1 METFSRFVLRHKLF
15 VAMVWLAVTAA
26 GAFAVTQ
33 VSDRLVE
40 DFAPA
45 GSAARD
51 ANQAIDA
58 TYRSGGD
65 SAPTVPVIVLPEG
78 RTVDDPAVRASLG
91 TAFENAAKRLDAR
104 VVSYADTGDRRF
116 VGADGRT
123 TFGFVYPRHPAGKP
137 VDEAPDIS
145 KPLAHIIQ
153 PSLPTGATLRVT
165 GMDLLSE
172 GAGEE
177 GVSVLTETLVGGVG
191 ALLVLAFVF
200 GSFLAFV
207 PLLIAVVSIL
217 GSFLAVYGLTELG
230 EVNFLVQFVVALIG
244 LGVAVDYSLL
254 LVTRWREE
262 RAHGHD
268 GEEAVHRA
276 MATAGRSVVFSGV
289 AVSIGLIVMVVLPVP
304 FLRSIAYGGV
314 IIPSVS
320 VLATLTLLPI
330 ILATAG
336 PRLDWPRLRKD
347 SHASRAWAAWTRG
360 VIRFR
365 FPAALGAIAVLVALA
380 FGGLNI
386 HLGEAG
392 SIAGAKTGPAH
403 DGLVA
408 LRSAGIGSGV
418 LTPVDVL
425 VPAGSTPAQ
434 VASRLADVEGVRTAV
449 APSGEAWRQGG
460 SALLSVVPVDEGG
473 TNAGHDTVRRIRDAV
488 PAKTHV
494 GGEAAS
500 DIDFINQVYGV
511 FPWMLGLIALLTFV
525 LLARAFRSL
534 VLPLKAVALNLLSLA
549 AVIGSVTLIWQ
560 EGHGSDAVWGI
571 PATGAVGAFIPCLI
585 FAFLY
590 GLSMDYEVFILAR
603 IREEYER
610 TGSTREAIVE
620 GLGRTGRLVT
630 SAALILCLAFASMA
644 AAPMTEVKV
653 FATGLGLGI
662 LLDATIIRGILV
674 PALISMFGDWN
685 WWLPAWAARILRV
698 PPSRAVARPEA
709 PELVSVPGPAGT

>member
-1 METFSRFVLRHKLF
+1 MLRHKLF
-15 VAMVWLAVTAA
+15 VAVVWLAATAA

-33 VSDRLVE
+33 VGDRLVE

-51 ANQAIDA
+51 ANRAIDA
-58 TYRSGGD
+58 TYRSGGE

-78 RTVDDPAVRASLG
+78 RTVDDPAVRSALG
-91 TAFENAAKRLDAR
+91 AAFQNAAKRLDAR

-123 TFGFVYPRHPAGKP
+123 TFGLVYPRHPAGEP
-137 VDEAPDIS
+137 VDEAPDLS
-145 KPLAHIIQ
+145 KPLAQIIE
-153 PSLPTGATLRVT
+153 PSLPAGSTLRVT
-165 GMDLLSE
+165 GMDLLAD

-200 GSFLAFV
+200 GSFLALV

-262 RAHGHD
+262 RARGQG

-289 AVSIGLIVMVVLPVP
+289 AVSIGLIVMLVLPVP

-336 PRLDWPRLRKD
+336 SRLDWPRLRKD

-360 VIRFR
+360 VVRFR

-380 FGGLNI
+380 LGGLNI

-392 SIAGAKTGPAH
+392 SSAGARSGPAH

-425 VPAGSTPAQ
+425 VPPGGTPASA
-434 VASRLADVEGVRTAV
+434 ASRLADVAGVRTAV

-460 SALLSVVPVDEGG
+460 SALLSVIPVDEGG
-473 TNAGHDTVRRIRDAV
+473 TNAGHDTVRRIREAV
-488 PAKTHV
+488 PPGAHV

-500 DIDFINQVYGV
+500 DIDFVDQVYGV
-511 FPWMLGLIALLTFV
+511 FPWLLGLIALLTFV

-549 AVIGSVTLIWQ
+549 AALGSVTLIWQ
-560 EGHGSDAVWGI
+560 EGHGSDAVWGV
-571 PATGAVGAFIPCLI
+571 PATGAIGAFIPCLI

-610 TGSTREAIVE
+610 TGSTEEAIVE

-662 LLDATIIRGILV
+662 LLDATIVRGVLV
-674 PALISMFGDWN
+674 PALIAMFGDWN
-685 WWLPAWAARILRV
+685 WWLPGWAARLLRV
-698 PPSRAVARPEA
+698 APS
-709 PELVSVPGPAGT
+709 GPASIGAAGQPSFGSRST